1 MILSVNNIHKSYGN
15 EEVLKGVSFDIHNS
29 EIVALVGPNG
39 SGKSTL
45 LNIINN
51 LLPANKGK
59 VTILG
64 RSNKD
69 PEIFRKISFMQDNTV
84 LYDYL
89 SGYDHLQFIGDLQGI
104 TKKHIFETAERI
116 GIDGYLNKKVGHYSL
131 GMKQH
136 LLLAM
141 ALINKPELMILD
153 EPLNGL
159 DPTSAI
165 KIRELLLEL
174 AEQGTAILLS
184 SHNLSEIDKV
194 TSDILFLKN
203 GTLIQE
209 DLSAHKQ
216 VWYEIKVMDV
226 DVEITRFIL
235 SEANITTKFEG
246 NRLYICLKNEN
257 LQYIFGILKLHNIV
271 VLDIEK
277 KILGTEERYKKIF
290 FSSGTFS

>member
-1 MILSVNNIHKSYGN
+1 MILSVNNIHKSYGK
-15 EEVLKGVSFDIHNS
+15 EEVLKGISFDINNS

-45 LNIINN
+45 LNIIIN
-51 LLPANKGK
+51 LLPANNGK
-59 VTILG
+59 VNILG
-64 RSNKD
+64 GSNKD
-69 PEIFRKISFMQDNTV
+69 PEVFRKISFMQENTV

-89 SGYDHLQFIGDLQGI
+89 TGYNHLQFIGDLQEI

-116 GIDGYLNKKVGHYSL
+116 GIDGYLNKKVRHYSL

-141 ALINKPELMILD
+141 AIINQPKLMILD

-165 KIRELLLEL
+165 KVRELLLEL

-184 SHNLSEIDKV
+184 SHNLAEIDKV
-194 TSDILFLKN
+194 TSNILFLKN
-203 GTLIQE
+203 GVLIHE

-216 VWYEIKVMDV
+216 VWYEIKMMDV
-226 DVEITRFIL
+226 EMAEFIL

-246 NRLYICLKNEN
+246 NRLYICLKDEN
-257 LQYIFGILKLHNIV
+257 LQNIFELLKLHNIV

-290 FSSGTFS
+290 LSSDGVS

>member
-1 MILSVNNIHKSYGN
+1 MILSVNKIHKSYGK
-15 EEVLKGVSFDIHNS
+15 EEVLKGISFELNNPD
-29 EIVALVGPNG
+29 IVALVGPNG

-51 LLPANKGK
+51 LLQADKGK
-59 VTILG
+59 ITILG
-64 RSNKD
+64 ENNKN
-69 PEIFRKISFMQDNTV
+69 PEIFKKISFMQDNSV

-89 SGYDHLQFIGDLQGI
+89 TGYDHLQFIGDVQGI
-104 TKKHIFETAERI
+104 SKKQILETAERI
-116 GIDGYLNKKVGHYSL
+116 GIAGYLNKKTGNYSL

-141 ALINKPELMILD
+141 AIINHPKLLILD

-165 KIRELLLEL
+165 KVRELLLQL

-184 SHNLSEIDKV
+184 SHNLAEIDRV
-194 TSDILFLKN
+194 TTNILFLKN
-203 GTLIQE
+203 GVLIQE
-209 DLSAHKQ
+209 GLSAHKQ
-216 VWYEIKVMDV
+216 VWYEIKVMDAERAELV
-226 DVEITRFIL
+226 LR
-235 SEANITTKFEG
+235 EAKITTNFKG
-246 NRLYICLKNEN
+246 SRLYICLKDETLNF
-257 LQYIFGILKLHNIV
+257 IFEILKLHNIV

-290 FSSGTFS
+290 FSSDGVT

>member
-1 MILSVNNIHKSYGN
+1 MILSVNNIHKSYGK
-15 EEVLKGVSFDIHNS
+15 EEVLKGISFDINNS

-51 LLPANKGK
+51 LLPANNGK
-59 VTILG
+59 VNILG
-64 RSNKD
+64 GSNKD
-69 PEIFRKISFMQDNTV
+69 PEVFRKISFMQDNTV

-89 SGYDHLQFIGDLQGI
+89 TGYDHLQFIGDLQRI

-141 ALINKPELMILD
+141 ALINQPKLLILD

-165 KIRELLLEL
+165 KVRELLLEL

-184 SHNLSEIDKV
+184 SHNLAEIDKV
-194 TSDILFLKN
+194 TSNILFLKN
-203 GTLIQE
+203 GVLIHE

-226 DVEITRFIL
+226 EMAEFIL

-246 NRLYICLKNEN
+246 NRLYICLKDEN
-257 LQYIFGILKLHNIV
+257 LQNIFELLKLHNIV

-290 FSSGTFS
+290 FSSGGVS

>member
-1 MILSVNNIHKSYGN
+1 MILSVNNIHKSYGK
-15 EEVLKGVSFDIHNS
+15 EEVLKGISFDINNS

-51 LLPANKGK
+51 LLPANNGK
-59 VTILG
+59 FNILG
-64 RSNKD
+64 GSNKD
-69 PEIFRKISFMQDNTV
+69 PEVFRKISFMQDNTV

-89 SGYDHLQFIGDLQGI
+89 TGYDHLQFIGDLQGI

-141 ALINKPELMILD
+141 ALINQPKLMILD

-165 KIRELLLEL
+165 KVREILLEL

-184 SHNLSEIDKV
+184 SHNLAEIDKV
-194 TSDILFLKN
+194 TSNILFLKN
-203 GTLIQE
+203 GVLIHE

-226 DVEITRFIL
+226 EI
-235 SEANITTKFEG
+235 
-246 NRLYICLKNEN
+246 
-257 LQYIFGILKLHNIV
+257 GIYFK
-271 VLDIEK
+271 
-277 KILGTEERYKKIF
+277 
-290 FSSGTFS
+290 